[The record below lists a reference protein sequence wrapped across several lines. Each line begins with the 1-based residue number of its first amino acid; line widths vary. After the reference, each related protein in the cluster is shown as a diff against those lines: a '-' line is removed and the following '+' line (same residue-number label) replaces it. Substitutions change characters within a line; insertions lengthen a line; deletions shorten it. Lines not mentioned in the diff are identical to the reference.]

1 MTSWK
6 LNDKEGSNGEETL
19 QTFIKAKAEANE
31 SNEYIEVGEQHED
44 QPLGI
49 ISEQNEPQ
57 PEQTEVTERQE
68 EEEVQNNQQQDKAE
82 SNNNTILE
90 LPFSEENVEAGE
102 QQTEMI
108 DERQPGQSFEPKE
121 IQPQNAEVIEKQIQ
135 LEEVQK
141 QHPQDC
147 SWKKDKTEVKHN
159 TIASAP
165 TATTPLVGPSSDGQQ
180 VNMEKQSARKKK
192 LSVPQ
197 QQDLNQAQLQRR
209 KLRSYTL
216 PNNPESAT
224 SSTIMEASSLS
235 QQHDELQQQAL
246 HEGQEKQDQQRHP
259 KQKRDEKTNTNA
271 KTEFPLDSHPHHEE
285 QPLKCRSVR
294 GRLPKQTPDADA
306 IMEASNVQVQKEQQS
321 NQAQV
326 QRRVLRSQNKKPSV
340 SQSPK
345 PTMAFS
351 SLPSENRDMQQQ
363 QERCQERPPNQ
374 EIDAVTSAESAL
386 SLASQHHEEDQQP
399 PKQNGQGS
407 APKLKTATKDNAGLA
422 LSSALQDHKGEG
434 EQPPETHDQERA
446 SKRKAD
452 MGFNTEENEQP
463 RKHCRR
469 GGPPELKT
477 LRDLDTGS
485 ALCLA
490 SQHNEEDVKQPLK
503 HHGKGRPANPVS
515 SAYRSK
521 LHGQGRPPNPIP
533 SANIYKGCGL
543 GRPPNPIPS
552 KYMLIK
558 YGNYQFPSRGR
569 GRGRPPKAK
578 QDANSTEDVVLPSNT
593 HLEKLEQKHKRGQG
607 RPPKAEEG
615 PSEVPCPPERP

>member
-19 QTFIKAKAEANE
+19 QAFIKAKAEANE
-31 SNEYIEVGEQHED
+31 NNEYIEVGEQHED

-49 ISEQNEPQ
+49 ISEQNEAQ
-57 PEQTEVTERQE
+57 PEQTEV
-68 EEEVQNNQQQDKAE
+68 NNQQQDKAE

-90 LPFSEENVEAGE
+90 SPFSEENVEAGE

-108 DERQPGQSFEPKE
+108 DKRQPGQSFEAKE

-141 QHPQDC
+141 QHQQDC
-147 SWKKDKTEVKHN
+147 SSKKDKTEVKHN

-165 TATTPLVGPSSDGQQ
+165 TVTTPLVGPSSDGQQ

-192 LSVPQ
+192 LFVPQ

-216 PNNPESAT
+216 PNNLESAT
-224 SSTIMEASSLS
+224 SSTIMEPSPLS

-246 HEGQEKQDQQRHP
+246 HEGQEKQDQRRPP
-259 KQKRDEKTNTNA
+259 KQKRNEKTNTNST
-271 KTEFPLDSHPHHEE
+271 TEFPLDSHPHHKE
-285 QPLKCRSVR
+285 QPLKCRSIR

-321 NQAQV
+321 NQAKV
-326 QRRVLRSQNKKPSV
+326 QRRVLRSQNKEPSV

-351 SLPSENRDMQQQ
+351 SLPSEKRDMQQQ

-374 EIDAVTSAESAL
+374 EIDADTSAESAL
-386 SLASQHHEEDQQP
+386 ASASQHHEEDQQP
-399 PKQNGQGS
+399 PKQNGQGG
-407 APKLKTATKDNAGLA
+407 APKLKIATKDNAGSA
-422 LSSALQDHKGEG
+422 LSSALQDHKGED
-434 EQPPETHDQERA
+434 EQPLETHDQERA

-463 RKHCRR
+463 RKLCGR
-469 GGPPELKT
+469 GGPAELKVLT
-477 LRDLDTGS
+477 DLDTGS

-490 SQHNEEDVKQPLK
+490 SQHNEEDVKQPPK
-503 HHGKGRPANPVS
+503 HRGKGRPANPMS

-578 QDANSTEDVVLPSNT
+578 QDANSSEDVVLPSNT
-593 HLEKLEQKHKRGQG
+593 HLEKLEQKHKRDQG

-615 PSEVPCPPERP
+615 ASEVPCPPERP